1 MMKES
6 TNTVIPHIDEPR
18 LTRFLLCLCVSML
31 CAAVVISALPTKGE
45 EQLYDR
51 VVRLHVLANSDSE
64 EDQALKLRVRDAILA
79 YLNGMSAACTDA
91 DDAEDVYRKQLPV
104 LDAIAQKTLSD
115 AGKNDTCR
123 VTLTRETYP
132 IRTYQSGDTSYTL
145 PAGTY
150 RSLRVM
156 IGDAAGHNWWC
167 VLFPPL
173 CLSLAAEIPDTRN
186 DAIPVAVYE
195 DDGDIPTT
203 EEQLLAAGFTPY
215 EVSLIS
221 GEGKPKTV
229 VKFRIAEF
237 FRRLFAK

>member
-1 MMKES
+1 MLRY
-6 TNTVIPHIDEPR
+6 TNETRI
-18 LTRFLLCLCVSML
+18 TRFLLTLCLSVL
-31 CAAVVISALPTKGE
+31 CAATVISALPTKGE

-51 VVRLHVLANSDSE
+51 VVRLHVLANSDSK
-64 EDQALKLRVRDAILA
+64 EDQALKLRVRDAILL
-79 YLNGMSAACTDA
+79 YLHENAPDCKDAA
-91 DDAEDVYRKQLPV
+91 DAEAVYRAQLPM
-104 LDAIAQKTLSD
+104 LERIAETTLSD
-115 AGKNDTCR
+115 AGANTACR
-123 VTLTRETYP
+123 VTLTQETYP
-132 IRTYQSGDTSYTL
+132 VRTYRSGDDCYTL

-156 IGDAAGHNWWC
+156 IGEAQGQNWWC

-173 CLSLAAEIPDTRN
+173 CLSLAAEIQEPQE

-195 DDGDIPTT
+195 DDSTHPTA

-221 GEGKPKTV
+221 GEGKPETV
-229 VKFRIAEF
+229 VKFRIVEF